1 MNYGKRIVATTVV
14 VLAGLGAMSLS
25 FRAEAA
31 PAEPSSN
38 LHDYVCKKLDD
49 VTATM
54 RVLNHDDNALRKISK
69 DFGLIYKI
77 SGDIKMSY
85 KEENRLR
92 IEGSLGA
99 SKAIMIV
106 TGVKQIVRIPSFG
119 LNKTDDLGETPGKR
133 KTLLDIG
140 LISEGYLAYTQ
151 ASYKGSRPVAGV
163 SCAVFEITYKR
174 KDLDT
179 SHRIVWIDPKTKAV
193 LKREEYDQ
201 GGKLNAVFT
210 YKEPKEIEP
219 GVWFPTA
226 IEVTNNQGQ
235 KAGTMGYANIK
246 VNTGLDD
253 SIFK

>member
-1 MNYGKRIVATTVV
+1 MSRRKMLQIA
-14 VLAGLGAMSLS
+14 LGAIIG
-25 FRAEAA
+25 ATCVAAWCGAKAA

-38 LHDYVCKKLDD
+38 IHDYVCKKLDD
-49 VTATM
+49 FTATM
-54 RVLNHDDNALRKISK
+54 RVLNHDDRALRKISK
-69 DFGLIYKI
+69 DFGLIYQI
-77 SGDIKMSY
+77 TGDIKVSY

-92 IEGSLGA
+92 IEGSLAA

-106 TGVKQIVRIPSFG
+106 NGTKQIVRIPSLG
-119 LNKTDDLGETPGKR
+119 INKTDDLGESPGKR

-151 ASYKGSRPVAGV
+151 ATFKGARPVAGV
-163 SCAVFEITYKR
+163 LCAVFEISYKR
-174 KDLDT
+174 KDLDS

-210 YKEPKEIEP
+210 YKEPKEIEA
-219 GVWFPTA
+219 GIWFPSS

-235 KAGTMGYANIK
+235 KAGATAYANVK
-246 VNTGLDD
+246 ANTGVED
-253 SIFK
+253 SVFK